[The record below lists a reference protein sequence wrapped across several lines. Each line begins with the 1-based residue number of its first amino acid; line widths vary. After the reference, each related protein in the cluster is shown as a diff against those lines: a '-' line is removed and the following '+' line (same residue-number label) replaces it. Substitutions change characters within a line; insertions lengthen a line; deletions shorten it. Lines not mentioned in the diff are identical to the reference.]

1 MATRTLSTFEEFAKY
16 PDDGQKHELLNGEH
30 IILPPPKRPH
40 TRVQQNLQDTL
51 RPYVREH
58 HIGEVHIEAGFKLS
72 SFNWLQ
78 PDVSFVRSEQMQR
91 GDPNEYSEGAPA
103 LAIEVASESNSAA
116 QLDLKMELHFAHG
129 SDEVWVVYPKTRHV
143 RVHFPDGHSETL
155 AVDLESALFPGWSA
169 PLPPIFA

>member
-16 PDDGQKHELLNGEH
+16 PDDGQKHEFAEWRAHHLASPQA
-30 IILPPPKRPH
+30 PPYP
-40 TRVQQNLQDTL
+40 T
-51 RPYVREH
+51 
-58 HIGEVHIEAGFKLS
+58 

-116 QLDLKMELHFAHG
+116 QLDLKMELYFAHG
-129 SDEVWVVYPKTRHV
+129 SEEVWVVYPKTRHV
-143 RVHFPDGHSETL
+143 RGHFPDGHSKTL